1 MTNFKPG
8 DKVRRR
14 PNAPVLGA
22 HMPGTWEVDAV
33 LPGPL
38 GPILRIVQGRRVN
51 VVLARYCVSERHAR
65 VIAAHA
71 ESVRRVGMERVQRLA
86 RLWQAER

>member
-14 PNAPVLGA
+14 PDAPVTGA
-22 HMPGTWEVDAV
+22 HMPGTWEVSAI

-51 VVLARYCVSERHAR
+51 CVLARYCITERQAR
-65 VIAAHA
+65 VMAAHA
-71 ESVRRVGMERVQRLA
+71 ESVRRVGMERVARLA
-86 RLWQAER
+86 RLWEAR

>member
-14 PNAPVLGA
+14 HDAPVLGA
-22 HMPGTWEVDAV
+22 HMPGIWVVSAI

-38 GPILRIVQGRRVN
+38 GPILRITQGKRVN
-51 VVLARYCVSERHAR
+51 VVLAEYCITERHAR

-71 ESVRRVGMERVQRLA
+71 ESVRRVGAERVARLA
-86 RLWQAER
+86 RLWAAR